1 MRALVVTNMYPSA
14 QEPAR
19 GSFVRDQV
27 EALRRRGDLE
37 LELFAFASRGASSYV
52 RGAKDLRRRYRGAR
66 FDVVHAHFGLTLWP
80 ALAVRAEAHAVTL
93 HGTDLVHPRSRA
105 ITLAGL
111 PFMDLVAPVS
121 EQLAQLVPRGPVR
134 GRRAIL
140 PCGVDTRR
148 FRQIDRRDARRALG
162 LDESGPYLLFPA
174 DPARGEKRYERARA
188 VAGDLPL
195 LALGAVDP
203 RDVPLWI
210 NASDAVLVTSE
221 RESFGLS
228 VLEALACGVPVL
240 STPVGI
246 APEALEGVEGAYCG
260 PFDKIAWRAALA
272 GALQRTNGRINARQI
287 AERYSADTMAAR
299 VAEAW
304 RSLLQR

>member
-27 EALRRRGDLE
+27 EALRRLEDLDLE
-37 LELFAFASRGASSYV
+37 LFTFASRGISSY
-52 RGAKDLRRRYRGAR
+52 RRAARDLRRRYGRVR

-80 ALAVRAEAHAVTL
+80 ALAVKADAHAVTL

-121 EQLAQLVPRGPVR
+121 EQLADLLPARAVR
-134 GRRAIL
+134 GELAIL
-140 PCGVDTRR
+140 PCGVDTGR
-148 FRQIDRRDARRALG
+148 FRPIDRTDARRALG
-162 LDESGPYLLFPA
+162 LDEEGQYLLFPA
-174 DPARGEKRYERARA
+174 DPARPEKRYERAVE
-188 VAGDLPL
+188 VAGDVPL
-195 LALGAVDP
+195 LTLGAVNP
-203 RDVPLWI
+203 ENVPLWV
-210 NASDAVLVTSE
+210 NASNAVLVTSE

-228 VLEALACGVPVL
+228 MLEALACEVPVL

-246 APEALEGVEGAYCG
+246 APEVLAGLEGAYCG
-260 PFDKIAWRAALA
+260 PFDEVAWRAALA
-272 GALQRTNGRINARQI
+272 DILRPPSARISSRHV
-287 AERYSADTMAAR
+287 AERYSAERMAAR
-299 VAEAW
+299 VAQAW
-304 RSLLQR
+304 RSVVHC